1 MKNFKIK
8 LAYDGSKYK
17 GWQVQN
23 STSDTIQGK
32 LENIL
37 LKLTGSPVDVIG
49 SGRTDAGVHA
59 MGQIANFHIELAD
72 DMSPDQLM
80 EYINRYLPEDIA
92 VLSLKEVDERFHAR
106 FSANSKTYRYR
117 IHTSKIP
124 NVFERKYVYSYLD
137 AKLDPDLM
145 KEAAEHLLGK
155 HDFKAFCGNKHM
167 KKSTVRTLIDIKI
180 EAIYDQY
187 GLKEVLIDYTGDGFL
202 QNMIRIL
209 TGTLIEV
216 GNGRISKDAIPA
228 ILNSKDRAQAG
239 FTAPACGLCLMDVY
253 Y

>member
-106 FSANSKTYRYR
+106 FSANSKPIAT
-117 IHTSKIP
+117 
-124 NVFERKYVYSYLD
+124 E
-137 AKLDPDLM
+137 
-145 KEAAEHLLGK
+145 
-155 HDFKAFCGNKHM
+155 
-167 KKSTVRTLIDIKI
+167 STQVRFPM
-180 EAIYDQY
+180 
-187 GLKEVLIDYTGDGFL
+187 FL
-202 QNMIRIL
+202 RESMSTATWTQSLIL
-209 TGTLIEV
+209 T
-216 GNGRISKDAIPA
+216 
-228 ILNSKDRAQAG
+228 
-239 FTAPACGLCLMDVY
+239 
-253 Y
+253 

>member
-1 MKNFKIK
+1 
-8 LAYDGSKYK
+8 
-17 GWQVQN
+17 
-23 STSDTIQGK
+23 
-32 LENIL
+32 
-37 LKLTGSPVDVIG
+37 
-49 SGRTDAGVHA
+49 
-59 MGQIANFHIELAD
+59 
-72 DMSPDQLM
+72 
-80 EYINRYLPEDIA
+80 
-92 VLSLKEVDERFHAR
+92 
-106 FSANSKTYRYR
+106 
-117 IHTSKIP
+117 
-124 NVFERKYVYSYLD
+124 
-137 AKLDPDLM
+137 M